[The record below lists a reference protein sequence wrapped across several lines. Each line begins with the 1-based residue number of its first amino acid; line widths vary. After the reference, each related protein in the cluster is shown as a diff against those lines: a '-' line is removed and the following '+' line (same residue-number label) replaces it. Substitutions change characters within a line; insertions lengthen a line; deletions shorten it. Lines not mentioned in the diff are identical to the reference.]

1 MISLS
6 LIIRNANDR
15 TNKQAL
21 LMNTDNKSKRLNR
34 LDIKQLQILQGL
46 LQEQNLSRV
55 AAKMGLTQQAISEQ
69 LRKLRD
75 LFDDPLFVR
84 QSNGVIPTALAESL
98 GTKITPI
105 LRDIEALF
113 NKSSFEPKDQTG
125 TFKISASDYAM
136 VVILPSLLTKLR
148 QQAPNLKIIISE
160 FESDN
165 LNGLMTAGDIDLAL
179 TFPDFIP
186 NDMPSAFL
194 FKEHHVC
201 VASHKSPLL
210 NKPLSLAD
218 IAPLPQLVISLAR
231 NNLRGSADDWFRKQ
245 GLTRNVVMSIPSFYA
260 ALNIIESTNIIAF
273 LPSRL
278 LPSSKVETLQLS
290 ETPPSFDLVAAW
302 HKRSNTSQLHQWILS
317 LLQQT
322 TTD

>member
-1 MISLS
+1 
-6 LIIRNANDR
+6 
-15 TNKQAL
+15 
-21 LMNTDNKSKRLNR
+21 MNSNRSKGLNR
-34 LDIKQLQILQGL
+34 LDIKQLQVLQGL
-46 LQEQNLSRV
+46 LQERNLSRV

-98 GTKITPI
+98 GVKITPI
-105 LRDIEALF
+105 LRDIEALLE
-113 NKSSFEPKDQTG
+113 KSSFEPKDQTG

-136 VVILPSLLTKLR
+136 AVILPPLLAKFRLL
-148 QQAPNLKIIISE
+148 APNLKIIISE

-165 LNGLMTAGDIDLAL
+165 LHALMAAGEIDLAL

-186 NDMPSAFL
+186 SDMPSTFL
-194 FKEHHVC
+194 FEEHHVC
-201 VASHKSPLL
+201 VASRHSPLL
-210 NKPLSLAD
+210 NQPLSLAD
-218 IAPLPQLVISLAR
+218 IAPLPQLVISLSR
-231 NNLRGSADDWFRKQ
+231 YNLQGSADAWFAQ
-245 GLTRNVVMSIPSFYA
+245 EGLTRNIVMSIPSFSA
-260 ALNIIESTNIIAF
+260 ASDIIESTDIVAF

-278 LPSSKVETLQLS
+278 LPNNKVKILQLDF
-290 ETPPSFDLVAAW
+290 TPPSFELVAAW

-322 TTD
+322 TNV

>member
-1 MISLS
+1 MKS
-6 LIIRNANDR
+6 
-15 TNKQAL
+15 
-21 LMNTDNKSKRLNR
+21 DNKSKHLNR
-34 LDIKQLQILQGL
+34 LDIKQLQVLQGL
-46 LQEQNLSRV
+46 LQERNLSRV

-113 NKSSFEPKDQTG
+113 DKPSFDPKDQTG

-136 VVILPSLLTKLR
+136 VVILPPLLTELR

-165 LNGLMTAGDIDLAL
+165 LHRLMAAGDIDLAL

-186 NDMPSAFL
+186 SDMPSAFL
-194 FKEHHVC
+194 FEEHHVC
-201 VASHKSPLL
+201 VASRHSTLLKKS
-210 NKPLSLAD
+210 LSLAD

-231 NNLRGSADDWFRKQ
+231 NNLRGSADDWFSQR
-245 GLTRNVVMSIPSFYA
+245 GLTRNIVMSVPSFYA
-260 ALNIIESTNIIAF
+260 ALNIIESTDIVAF

-278 LPSSKVETLQLS
+278 LPSNKVKTLHLS
-290 ETPPSFDLVAAW
+290 ETPPSFQLVAAW
-302 HKRSNTSQLHQWILS
+302 HKRSNTSLLRQWILS

-322 TTD
+322 VTA

>member
-1 MISLS
+1 
-6 LIIRNANDR
+6 
-15 TNKQAL
+15 
-21 LMNTDNKSKRLNR
+21 MNSNRSKGLNR
-34 LDIKQLQILQGL
+34 LDIKQLQVLQGL
-46 LQEQNLSRV
+46 LQERNLSRV

-98 GTKITPI
+98 GVKITPI
-105 LRDIEALF
+105 LRDIEALLE
-113 NKSSFEPKDQTG
+113 KSSFEPKDQTG

-136 VVILPSLLTKLR
+136 AVILPPLLAKFRLL
-148 QQAPNLKIIISE
+148 APNLKIIISE

-165 LNGLMTAGDIDLAL
+165 LHALMAAGEIDLAL

-186 NDMPSAFL
+186 SDMPSPFL
-194 FKEHHVC
+194 FEEHHVC
-201 VASHKSPLL
+201 VASRHSPLL
-210 NKPLSLAD
+210 NQPLSLAD
-218 IAPLPQLVISLAR
+218 IAPLPQLVISLSR
-231 NNLRGSADDWFRKQ
+231 YNLQGSADAWFAQ
-245 GLTRNVVMSIPSFYA
+245 EGLTRNIVMSIPSFSA
-260 ALNIIESTNIIAF
+260 ASDIIESTDIVAF

-278 LPSSKVETLQLS
+278 LPNNKVKILQLDF
-290 ETPPSFDLVAAW
+290 TPPSFELVAAW

-322 TTD
+322 TNV

>member
-1 MISLS
+1 
-6 LIIRNANDR
+6 
-15 TNKQAL
+15 
-21 LMNTDNKSKRLNR
+21 MNSDNKNKHLNR
-34 LDIKQLQILQGL
+34 LDIKQLQVLQGL
-46 LQEQNLSRV
+46 LQERNLSRV

-98 GTKITPI
+98 GAKITPI
-105 LRDIEALF
+105 LRDIEALLD
-113 NKSSFEPKDQTG
+113 KSSFEAKDQTG

-136 VVILPSLLTKLR
+136 MVILPPLLTKLR
-148 QQAPNLKIIISE
+148 QQAPKLKIIISE

-165 LNGLMTAGDIDLAL
+165 LHGLMAAGDVDLAL

-186 NDMPSAFL
+186 TDMPFDFL
-194 FKEHHVC
+194 FEEHHVC
-201 VASHKSPLL
+201 VASRHSALL

-231 NNLRGSADDWFRKQ
+231 NNLRGSADDWFRQQ
-245 GLTRNVVMSIPSFYA
+245 GLTRNIVMSIPSFYA
-260 ALNIIESTNIIAF
+260 ALNIIESTDIVAF

-278 LPSSKVETLQLS
+278 LPSNKVERLQLS
-290 ETPPSFDLVAAW
+290 ETPPSFHLVAAW
-302 HKRSNTSQLHQWILS
+302 HKRSNSSQLHQWILE

-322 TTD
+322 VTA